1 MKKYV
6 NRIILAAALVV
17 GFSFA
22 SSAQIVVRV
31 RPAAPVIVRPV
42 APSPRHVWVEGNW
55 RARHGHYEYSQGY
68 WSAPRRGRHY
78 IPGYWAPR
86 RHGYVWIEGRWGR

>member
-17 GFSFA
+17 GFSIA
-22 SSAQIVVRV
+22 SSAQVVVRV
-31 RPAAPVIVRPV
+31 RPSAPVIVRPI

-55 RARHGHYEYSQGY
+55 QSRRGHYEYNQGY

-78 IPGYWAPR
+78 VPGYWAPR